1 MNMSEQL
8 RAQLMDKVGHAWQ
21 SHSRISTCRR
31 RLSWS
36 ANRVPCGVT
45 SLACGPWLLGPIC
58 QWLWGGHNCWEFG
71 GDTADVFLQKL
82 KPFCLRHVGPSGI
95 TVWVAVHND
104 QRTAVRL
111 IGVVLWFIMKTLNL
125 YKFLNSCPNQLLF
138 FVNFLENVHIANGF
152 NFVECIQF
160 DFIP

>member
-1 MNMSEQL
+1 MTNLYIFVVFIKNPKKNMNVSEQL
-8 RAQLMDKVGHAWQ
+8 SAQLMDKVGPAWQ
-21 SHSRISTCRR
+21 FHSRIRTCRR

-58 QWLWGGHNCWEFG
+58 QWLWGGH
-71 GDTADVFLQKL
+71 KL

-95 TVWVAVHND
+95 TTWVAAHTD
-104 QRTAVRL
+104 QRAAIRL

-125 YKFLNSCPNQLLF
+125 YRFLNSCPNQLI
-138 FVNFLENVHIANGF
+138 FLVISWKMF
-152 NFVECIQF
+152 T
-160 DFIP
+160 